1 MEPFESLHE
10 KHTLV
15 YKHNKV
21 FIISLGHSQMD
32 GSVTTLTQDSSLPEG
47 SDQGLCFLN

>member
-10 KHTLV
+10 KCTFV
-15 YKHNKV
+15 CKHNKV
-21 FIISLGHSQMD
+21 FIISLGHSQTD
-32 GSVTTLTQDSSLPEG
+32 GRVTTLAQDSSLLEG